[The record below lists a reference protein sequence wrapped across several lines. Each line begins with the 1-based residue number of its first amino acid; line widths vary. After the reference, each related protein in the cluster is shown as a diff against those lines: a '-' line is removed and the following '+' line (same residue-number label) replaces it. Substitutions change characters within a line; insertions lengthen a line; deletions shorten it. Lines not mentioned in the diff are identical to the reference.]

1 MMFNMH
7 DAITRG
13 YRLAGELNGLN
24 IYEYEYRP
32 NLAGAITLNTV
43 YCPYCEASCLGG
55 NITFPGGHWY
65 YIVYTCGVYT
75 ASDGDNM
82 LGVSERS
89 ACCRLITDADSTEDV
104 I

>member
-24 IYEYEYRP
+24 IYECRP

-55 NITFPGGHWY
+55 GITFPGGHWH

-75 ASDGDNM
+75 ASDGDNV
-82 LGVSERS
+82 LGVSEQS
-89 ACCRLITDADSTEDV
+89 VGCRLITDVNSTEDDV